1 MEFKNKRVLITGGG
15 RGIGR
20 GLAVALAERGASVA
34 VMARTAGQL
43 EDTVRRIESAGGKG
57 LVCTGD
63 VSREEDAAR
72 AAAETVSA
80 FGGIDILVNNAGIG
94 GPADPVHTTPLDGW
108 NETIAVNLTGV
119 FLMCKAVIPVMIKNR
134 SGKILNVASTAGK
147 AGVARISPYC
157 ASKFGVIGLTQSLAK
172 EVAELGICVN
182 SLCPGPTETSI
193 ADSHWPMIAES
204 GGITIEELRQNIIDQ
219 TPQKRILTV
228 DDVVGAALFLLS
240 PQSDAITGEELIAAG
255 GYKGI

>member
-1 MEFKNKRVLITGGG
+1 MRVLITGGG

-20 GLAVALAERGASVA
+20 GLAVALAERGAAVA
-34 VMARTAGQL
+34 VMSRSADQL
-43 EDTVRRIESAGGKG
+43 KDTVKRINDAGGKG
-57 LVCTGD
+57 FIYTGD
-63 VSREEDAAR
+63 VSREEDAAG
-72 AAAETVSA
+72 AVNEAISA
-80 FGGIDILVNNAGIG
+80 FGGIDVLVNNAGIG
-94 GPADPVHTTPLDGW
+94 GPADPVQTTSLEEW
-108 NETIAVNLTGV
+108 NKTLSVNLTGV
-119 FLMCKAVIPVMIKNR
+119 FLMCKAVLPEMIKNR

-157 ASKFGVIGLTQSLAK
+157 ASKFGVIGFTQSLAK
-172 EVAELGICVN
+172 EVADKGICVN

-193 ADSHWPMIAES
+193 AESHWPMIAES
-204 GGITIEELRQNIIDQ
+204 GGLTIEELRQNIIEQ

-240 PQSDAITGEELIAAG
+240 PASDAITGEEIVVAG